1 MYDNQSLAES
11 AFYSITAN
19 QALTHNEFC
28 RAVEYVDRALFKSY
42 GYFASIPAS
51 EFIEEMKPYLGRD
64 EERRRKFYR
73 FAPILTFCLG
83 MCVGVTVKNHFHI
96 CCNATA
102 SQS

>member
-19 QALTHNEFC
+19 QALTHDEFC
-28 RAVEYVDRALFKSY
+28 KAVEYVDRALFKSY

-51 EFIEEMKPYLGRD
+51 EFIEEMKPYLGRT

-73 FAPILTFCLG
+73 FAPILAFLLG
-83 MCVGVTVKNHFHI
+83 VSTGIAVKNFRI
-96 CCNATA
+96 TI
-102 SQS
+102 

>member
-1 MYDNQSLAES
+1 MYDNQRLARS

-19 QALTHNEFC
+19 QALTHDEFC

-51 EFIEEMKPYLGRD
+51 EFIEEMKPYLGRN

-73 FAPILTFCLG
+73 FAPILTFGLG
-83 MCVGVTVKNHFHI
+83 VSTGVVIKNFRI
-96 CCNATA
+96 TI
-102 SQS
+102 